1 MEVDLDVPARGLTA
15 LFGPSG
21 SGKTTCLRVLAG
33 LERAEGVV
41 RVGQVTW
48 QDDANRVFLAAHLRK
63 VGLVFQ
69 EAHLFAHLNVRGNI
83 DYARLRSRPQPTEAE
98 ARSIID
104 LFDVEPLLDR
114 RPAHLSGGE
123 RQRVALARALLAG
136 PRVLLL
142 DEPLASL
149 DVARKAEILPY
160 LERMRDSSPIPI
172 LYVSHSLDE
181 VARLANHLVVF
192 DRGAIV
198 ASGSLVETLARLDLP
213 LARLDDAAAVIEAQ
227 VAVHEEADELT
238 GVDFAGERLWVTQVD
253 RPTGARVRVRVLAR
267 DVSLTR
273 ERPLPSSI
281 LNVLEARVEE
291 MRDLGPGRVNV
302 RLSVGGTVPLIAR
315 ITKRSCVALA
325 LEAGMPVWAS
335 VKSVALVA

>member
-1 MEVDLDVPARGLTA
+1 VDLDVPARGLTA

-41 RVGQVTW
+41 SVGQLTW
-48 QDDANRVFLAAHLRK
+48 QDDANRVFLPAHQRK

-69 EAHLFAHLNVRGNI
+69 DAHLFAHLTVRGNL
-83 DYARLRSRPQPTEAE
+83 DYARRRSRPEPTEGE
-98 ARSIID
+98 ARSIVD

-123 RQRVALARALLAG
+123 RQRVAIARALLAA

-160 LERMRDSSPIPI
+160 LERMRDSSAIPI
-172 LYVSHSLDE
+172 LYVSHSLEE
-181 VARLANHLVVF
+181 VSRLANHIALF
-192 DRGAIV
+192 DRGTIV
-198 ASGSLVETLARLDLP
+198 ASGSLVETLTRLDLP
-213 LARLDDAAAVIEAQ
+213 LARLDDAAVVIDAQ
-227 VAVHEEADELT
+227 VAAHEEADELT
-238 GVDFAGERLWVTQVD
+238 GVDFAGGRLWVTQVD
-253 RPTGARVRVRVLAR
+253 RPEGARVRVRVLAR
-267 DVSLTR
+267 DVSLTLK
-273 ERPLPSSI
+273 RPGPSSI

-291 MRDLGPGRVNV
+291 MQDVGPGRVNV
-302 RLSVGGTVPLIAR
+302 RLSVGAGAVPLIAR
-315 ITKRSCVALA
+315 ITRRSCVALE
-325 LEAGMPVWAS
+325 LQRGMPIWAS
-335 VKSVALVA
+335 VKSVALLA